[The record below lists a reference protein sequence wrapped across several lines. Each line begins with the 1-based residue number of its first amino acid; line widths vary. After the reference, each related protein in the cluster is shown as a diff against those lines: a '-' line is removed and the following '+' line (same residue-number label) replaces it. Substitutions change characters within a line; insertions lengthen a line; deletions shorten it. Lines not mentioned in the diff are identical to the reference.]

1 MMKVITDL
9 HTHILPGID
18 DGAKDPEES
27 WLLLNAQAKQ
37 GVSRIVFTPH
47 FNITRNS
54 VESFIVNRENSLKR
68 MLNNCKFG
76 SLELDYHLGAEVFFS
91 IDLVKA
97 DLQSLC
103 INDTR
108 YILVELPMEKKPEG
122 LTYILLNIINS
133 GYIPIIAHVERY
145 SYITGNPLILYNLI
159 YNGCLAQI
167 NCKTIIQDNN
177 RSKMA
182 IKFIKWGLVQFI
194 CSDCHSIIH
203 RPPNMEEGLKALK
216 KTIGNEKVLRLI
228 DNSNRV
234 FENKDIEIEEL
245 IKPTNFLGIW
255 L

>member
-27 WLLLNAQAKQ
+27 WLLLNAQVKQ

-122 LTYILLNIINS
+122 LTYIRIIE
-133 GYIPIIAHVERY
+133 AER
-145 SYITGNPLILYNLI
+145 
-159 YNGCLAQI
+159 
-167 NCKTIIQDNN
+167 
-177 RSKMA
+177 
-182 IKFIKWGLVQFI
+182 
-194 CSDCHSIIH
+194 
-203 RPPNMEEGLKALK
+203 
-216 KTIGNEKVLRLI
+216 
-228 DNSNRV
+228 
-234 FENKDIEIEEL
+234 
-245 IKPTNFLGIW
+245 
-255 L
+255 